1 MSRILALDIGT
12 KRIGVAISDPLGI
25 TAKPLDYI
33 INDDSVYEKIKSLI
47 EKENVSTVVVGL
59 PITLKGF
66 HGQQVEYTK
75 DFVEKLKNHI
85 PNVKIVFIDER
96 FTTSLAEKHLSQTK
110 KKKNMKD
117 YIDSLSAVFILQT
130 YLDSLAFG
138 KWKKPYRFF
147 LLYFF

>member
-33 INDDSVYEKIKSLI
+33 KNDDNVFRNIKSLI
-47 EKENVSTVVVGL
+47 ESQNVSTVVVGL
-59 PITLKGF
+59 PITLKGLQ
-66 HGQQVEYTK
+66 GQQVEYTK
-75 DFVEKLKNHI
+75 DFAEKLKQYI
-85 PNVKIVFIDER
+85 PHVNIVFVDER

-110 KKKNMKD
+110 KKKNMKE

-130 YLDSLAFG
+130 YLDSLSFG
-138 KWKKPYRFF
+138 K
-147 LLYFF
+147 